1 MPIWDN
7 QMSIPNTSLTNP
19 MPIQCQSYAIT
30 EDIPFSANLLPI
42 SKLSANPVP
51 IGQSSAKEWLRIGQ
65 GLVLDWPQVDADL
78 VLLRTF
84 RPPSRLGTNPHRGL
98 VPRLSAGMASEMA
111 WNWHWIGWDWH
122 WIC

>member
-51 IGQSSAKEWLRIGQ
+51 IGQSSAN
-65 GLVLDWPQVDADL
+65 
-78 VLLRTF
+78 
-84 RPPSRLGTNPHRGL
+84 RPIRYQSYAITEDICPFNLGTSALYGKVPSPL
-98 VPRLSAGMASEMA
+98 VG
-111 WNWHWIGWDWH
+111 
-122 WIC
+122 